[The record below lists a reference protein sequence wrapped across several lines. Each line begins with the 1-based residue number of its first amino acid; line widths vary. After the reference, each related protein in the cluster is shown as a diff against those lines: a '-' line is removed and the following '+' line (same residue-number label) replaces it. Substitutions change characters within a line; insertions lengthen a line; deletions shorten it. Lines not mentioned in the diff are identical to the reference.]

1 MQLEARLRAFA
12 ALSRTGSFTAAAEE
26 LVISQPAVSKHVA
39 ELEAELGTQLVI
51 RGPRR
56 IRLTPAGEF
65 VADYVVRAEALVA
78 QASRGARA
86 LAGAETGRLAIATSG
101 TGMYLAIGP
110 IATFHAAHPRVELD
124 VQIGT
129 SEPIVELVRAH
140 RVELAIVGGFTA
152 ARDLESETLI
162 EDDIVIVAAPAL
174 ARSRPSLRD
183 LEAVTWISREEGSS
197 TRAAFEAAW
206 RDLGISPERR
216 VALPSW
222 EAVKLTVAR
231 GGGVTGISRYA
242 VMTELAAGSLAIVKA
257 PGWRVR
263 RHFSIVHARDVPLSP
278 PAERFRSMLRD
289 AAAKLALPAPR
300 RRARARP
307 PTRAARP
314 HPAVSRA
321 SRPAQG

>member
-12 ALSRTGSFTAAAEE
+12 ALARRGSFSAAGEE

-65 VADYVVRAEALVA
+65 VADHVERAEALVA
-78 QASRGARA
+78 QAARGARS

-101 TGMYLAIGP
+101 TGMYLAIAA
-110 IATFHAAHPRVELD
+110 IAAFHAAHPRVELD

-140 RVELAIVGGFTA
+140 RAELAIVGGFTA
-152 ARDLESETLI
+152 ARDLDSETLV
-162 EDDIVIVAAPAL
+162 EDEIVIVAAPSV

-183 LEAVTWISREEGSS
+183 LESLTWISREEGSS

-206 RDLGISPERR
+206 RDLGITPTGRIS
-216 VALPSW
+216 LPSW
-222 EAVKLTVAR
+222 EAVKLAVAK
-231 GGGVTGISRYA
+231 GAGVSGISRYA
-242 VMTELAAGSLAIVKA
+242 VTTELAAGTLAIMKVS
-257 PGWRVR
+257 GWRVR
-263 RHFSIVHARDVPLSP
+263 RHFSLVHARDIPLSP
-278 PAERFRSMLRD
+278 PAERFRTILLAELRTMASGASGRVGERD
-289 AAAKLALPAPR
+289 PRRKPR
-300 RRARARP
+300 RRGGIERP
-307 PTRAARP
+307 
-314 HPAVSRA
+314 
-321 SRPAQG
+321 

>member
-12 ALSRTGSFTAAAEE
+12 ALARRGSFSAAAEE

-39 ELEAELGTQLVI
+39 ELEAELGTPLVI
-51 RGPRR
+51 RGGRR

-65 VADYVVRAEALVA
+65 VADHVERAEALVA
-78 QASRGARA
+78 QAARGARS

-101 TGMYLAIGP
+101 TGMYLAVDA
-110 IATFHAAHPRVELD
+110 IAEFHAAHPRVDLD

-152 ARDLESETLI
+152 ARDVESETLI
-162 EDDIVIVAAPAL
+162 EDEIAIVAAPAI
-174 ARSRPSLRD
+174 ARSRPTLRD
-183 LEAVTWISREEGSS
+183 LEGLTWISREEGSS

-206 RDLGISPERR
+206 RDLGISPARR
-216 VALPSW
+216 ISLPSW
-222 EAVKLTVAR
+222 EAVKLTVAK

-242 VMTELAAGSLAIVKA
+242 VIGELAAGTLAIIKV

-263 RHFSIVHARDVPLSP
+263 RHFSLVHARDIPLSP
-278 PAERFRSMLRD
+278 PAERFRSILVSELRD
-289 AAAKLALPAPR
+289 LGSGAPA
-300 RRARARP
+300 RRAQARP
-307 PTRAARP
+307 PTKAARP
-314 HPAVSRA
+314 RRAVRSH
-321 SRPAQG
+321 